1 MGKKIYFKLNEFID
15 NDNKYHLWMAIIS
28 SALNDLVTVN
38 QLLAKALLKESK
50 TNSFFFFRIAVG
62 YLKESYDMLNKFNG
76 DNRNRTALIDG
87 FEDMLKNINRK
98 MNQKSPEGISV
109 NESFFTDSRNELSH
123 YLTKQKD
130 FDKIKKVLE
139 ELYKVDT
146 KHTITASNELLEM
159 DYSFI
164 EYIQLNLFADFYN
177 VEGEEKIKNEIS
189 RVLREVAEFAGN
201 FISIFELILI
211 NFLNERGIIELK
223 S

>member
-15 NDNKYHLWMAIIS
+15 KDNKYHLWMAIIS
-28 SALNDLVTVN
+28 SALNDLITIN
-38 QLLAKALLKESK
+38 QLLAKALLRESK
-50 TNSFFFFRIAVG
+50 TNSFFFFRTAVG
-62 YLKESYDMLNKFNG
+62 YLKESYDMLKS
-76 DNRNRTALIDG
+76 
-87 FEDMLKNINRK
+87 INRK

-109 NESFFTDSRNELSH
+109 NESFFTDSRNELFH
-123 YLTKQKD
+123 YPTKPKD
-130 FDKIKKVLE
+130 FDKIEKVLE

-146 KHTITASNELLEM
+146 KYTITASNELLEM

-164 EYIQLNLFADFYN
+164 EHIQLNIFADFYN

-201 FISIFELILI
+201 FISIFKLILMD
-211 NFLNERGIIELK
+211 FLNERGMVELK